1 MAIFIMGIGMVSVF
15 AIFPVAALMMG
26 QAIEKYQINEVV
38 NNTQS
43 NFDADALEFVKNQP
57 NWVFYANNQQLSTI
71 SGSFLNSTG
80 LISSSTKYL
89 FLDQAAATNGRSAL
103 AGIPTAKIL
112 FPDQNSPATWPESWY
127 RIWVAEGSQSNT
139 YPSFLNS
146 YTTPW
151 KNERFQTLINERYFT
166 SNFDIELDES
176 GRVAEYNSSNLTFNP
191 VAQGKYSVSF
201 LLEKKPPL
209 DNPLPS
215 RRYMLVYK
223 GRSQTFADFLGV
235 SKSIPYIFTIN
246 GNQSFSGIDNT
257 NPMSP
262 SVFPAFNSF
271 TEIVKKND
279 WLMIY
284 NSLGERTFHQIRNI
298 NNVNNISEI
307 ELNQKFNSSILNG
320 VATIESVYLLSDVIR
335 VIDMGAG

>member
-38 NNTQS
+38 NNTTS

-57 NWVFYANNQQLSTI
+57 NWIYYSNNQQLSTTG
-71 SGSFLNSTG
+71 GSFLNITG
-80 LISSSTKYL
+80 LTSSSTQYL
-89 FLDQAAATNGRSAL
+89 FLDQAAAMNGRSTL

-112 FPDQNSPATWPESWY
+112 FPAQNSPATWPEGWQK
-127 RIWVAEGSQSNT
+127 IWVAEGSQSNK

-146 YTTPW
+146 YTTQW
-151 KNERFQTLINERYFT
+151 KTEQFQTLINERYFT

-176 GRVAEYNSSNLTFNP
+176 GRAATTPPASV
-191 VAQGKYSVSF
+191 GRYSVSF

-209 DNPLPS
+209 DNPFPS

-223 GRSQTFADFLGV
+223 GRSQTFAPFPWEAIITNVASAPNL
-235 SKSIPYIFTIN
+235 IN
-246 GNQSFSGIDNT
+246 PTPGALDYKKQGWIMT
-257 NPMSP
+257 
-262 SVFPAFNSF
+262 FNSV
-271 TEIVKKND
+271 TGNR
-279 WLMIY
+279 
-284 NSLGERTFHQIRNI
+284 SFHQIIAI
-298 NNVNNISEI
+298 NPNGAGI
-307 ELNQKFNSSILNG
+307 ELEVKPKLGTDADN
-320 VATIESVYLLSDVIR
+320 VYLLSDVVR